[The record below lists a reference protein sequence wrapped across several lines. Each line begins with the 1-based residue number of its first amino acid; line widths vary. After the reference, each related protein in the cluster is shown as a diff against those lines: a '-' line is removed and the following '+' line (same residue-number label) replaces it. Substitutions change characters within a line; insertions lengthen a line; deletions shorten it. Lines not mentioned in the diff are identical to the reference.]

1 VCATID
7 PTQYENRLRSW
18 DFDVVVSSWP
28 ESLSPGNEQREFW
41 GSQAA
46 DMAGSRNI
54 IGIKNPAIDKLI
66 EARHLHQGPRGSGGG
81 NQGARSCAIV
91 ESLRRAAV
99 ELSET
104 PYRALG
110 PLRPG
115 RLNCQ
120 NTACRAS
127 RRCGGSM
134 PKRAARIG
142 KRS

>member
-1 VCATID
+1 MLFFKPSLERLGIAVSVRTID
-7 PTQYENRLRSW
+7 PTQYRKPASQLGFRRRS
-18 DFDVVVSSWP
+18 FRHWP

-66 EARHLHQGPRGSGGG
+66 EARHLHQGSRRSGGG
-81 NQGARSCAIV
+81 NQGARSRAIV

-104 PYRALG
+104 PYRALRIRFG
-110 PLRPG
+110 
-115 RLNCQ
+115 Q
-120 NTACRAS
+120 
-127 RRCGGSM
+127 
-134 PKRAARIG
+134 AA
-142 KRS
+142 